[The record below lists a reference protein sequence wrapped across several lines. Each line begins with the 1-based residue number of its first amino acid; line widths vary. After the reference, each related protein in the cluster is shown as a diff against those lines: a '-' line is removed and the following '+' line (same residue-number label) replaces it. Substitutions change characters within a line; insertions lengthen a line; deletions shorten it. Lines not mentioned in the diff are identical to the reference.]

1 MGIEAEAKRRFPEL
15 MKRAESRIDSTLR
28 ATDEQM
34 RKDAQDEQRRLE
46 EQAEKEHLA
55 KAMEAAKRVA
65 LEQQKGVTK
74 G

>member
-1 MGIEAEAKRRFPEL
+1 MSALLELTWDRVDFRRPTISL
-15 MKRAESRIDSTLR
+15 ALN
-28 ATDEQM
+28 
-34 RKDAQDEQRRLE
+34 DAQDEQRRLE